1 MYYLQLLLNEIY
13 MRLLNLYVVG
23 FWLLN
28 EDKKKNR
35 FIMVILNYLVVR

>member
-1 MYYLQLLLNEIY
+1 

-28 EDKKKNR
+28 EDKMKNR
-35 FIMVILNYLVVR
+35 FIMVDGYFKLFSC